1 MMNEAARAAAGH
13 IVLRGD
19 GLVCRARTW
28 PSMPDTAQLVMY
40 QQVRPPSSAD
50 LARWGDQLAEL
61 GFARIRTSA
70 LATVAARR
78 VELAGFHSIQ
88 ELVLLQH
95 DEPRRAPRPR
105 GSTARLLTNRHGE
118 AADVDRAA
126 FGPEWSLDDAAID
139 DVRRAT
145 PAHRARLAGG
155 SMLHAYAIT
164 GRDERQGFLQRL
176 AVAPEHQGQGL
187 GTALVLDALRWSGR
201 WRADRVLV
209 NTPTTNLVALGLY
222 ERLGFHRLSERLR
235 VYERSLV

>member
-1 MMNEAARAAAGH
+1 MMNEAARPAAGH

-19 GLVCRARTW
+19 GLVCRARAW

-40 QQVRPPSSAD
+40 QQIRPPTSAD
-50 LARWGDQLAEL
+50 LARWGEQLAEL
-61 GFARIRTSA
+61 GFTRIRTSA
-70 LATVAARR
+70 LAAAAARR
-78 VELAGFHSIQ
+78 VELAGFRSIQ

-105 GSTARLLTNRHGE
+105 ASTARLPTDRQGD
-118 AADVDRAA
+118 AARIDGAA
-126 FGPEWSLDDAAID
+126 FGHEWSLDADAIN
-139 DVRRAT
+139 DVRGAT
-145 PAHRARLAGG
+145 PAHRARTAGG
-155 SMLHAYAIT
+155 AEFQAYAIT
-164 GRDERQGFLQRL
+164 GRDARQGFLQRL

-222 ERLGFHRLSERLR
+222 ERLGFRRLTERLR
-235 VYERSLV
+235 VYERSLE

>member
-1 MMNEAARAAAGH
+1 
-13 IVLRGD
+13 VLRGD
-19 GLVCRARTW
+19 GLVCRARAW

-40 QQVRPPSSAD
+40 QQIRPPTSAD
-50 LARWGDQLAEL
+50 LARWGEQLAEL

-70 LATVAARR
+70 LATAASRR
-78 VELAGFHSIQ
+78 VELAGFYTIQ

-105 GSTARLLTNRHGE
+105 ASIARLVTDRQDE
-118 AADVDRAA
+118 AARVDRAA
-126 FGPEWSLDDAAID
+126 FGHEWSLDAAAID
-139 DVRRAT
+139 DVRHAT
-145 PAHRARLAGG
+145 PAHRARTTGG
-155 SMLHAYAIT
+155 TLFQAYAIT
-164 GRDERQGFLQRL
+164 GRDGRQGFLQRL

-222 ERLGFHRLSERLR
+222 ERLGFHRLTERLR
-235 VYERSLV
+235 VYERSLA